1 MVIQSFITYNFF
13 SLGDYKVDICN
24 KRGEYAQMTQQKS
37 KINSNESLDNNKDT
51 STYTA
56 YGDPIKDSSP
66 SSNNMYAKATS
77 PIAESTQN
85 DSNIR
90 LNIKSKKKDT
100 TAYGDPVK
108 NTQDANPN
116 LNV

>member
-1 MVIQSFITYNFF
+1 
-13 SLGDYKVDICN
+13 
-24 KRGEYAQMTQQKS
+24 MTQQKS
-37 KINSNESLDNNKDT
+37 KINSNESLDKKDT

-56 YGDPIKDSSP
+56 YGDPINDSSP
-66 SSNNMYAKATS
+66 TSNNMYAKATS

-85 DSNIR
+85 DSRIR

-108 NTQDANPN
+108 STQDANPN
-116 LNV
+116 LNA